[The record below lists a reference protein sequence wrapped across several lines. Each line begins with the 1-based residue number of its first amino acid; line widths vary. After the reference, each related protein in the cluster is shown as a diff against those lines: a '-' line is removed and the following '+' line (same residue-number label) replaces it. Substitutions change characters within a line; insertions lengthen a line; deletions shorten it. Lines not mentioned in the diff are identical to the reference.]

1 MKIFKFVLNKNKMN
15 KILTSVF
22 ILTLSLSAC
31 KDVPK
36 KAEVNENTVS
46 PTVDTTKKVETEVVD
61 TLSNSIGYLPKTT
74 NEETA
79 QKLRT
84 YITEK
89 YLKPNDLQAIY
100 AKDRK
105 FSFYEIDLNSDKK
118 NEYFIKFEGNYFRG
132 SGGGTFLLLSD
143 DMKLINTFT
152 VTNEPIF
159 RSSEKTNGWND
170 LILFGDRSETEGVKN
185 FIHLKYD
192 KAKGKYPS
200 NPSLIK
206 KIDLAPSGH
215 DFVMWHDD
223 FSVAKVFE
231 F

>member
-22 ILTLSLSAC
+22 ILVLLLSAC
-31 KDVPK
+31 KDSSK
-36 KAEVNENTVS
+36 KAEVAENTTS
-46 PTVDTTKKVETEVVD
+46 PTTDTTKKVEPKVVD
-61 TLSNSIGYLPKTT
+61 TLSNRIGYSPETT
-74 NEETA
+74 SDSTA
-79 QKLRT
+79 QFLSK

-89 YLKPNDLQAIY
+89 YLKPNDLQAIDT
-100 AKDRK
+100 KDRK
-105 FSFYEIDLNSDKK
+105 FSFYEIDLNGDKK

-159 RSSEKTNGWND
+159 RSSEKINGWND
-170 LILFGDRSETEGVKN
+170 LILFGDRSEAEGVKN

-215 DFVMWHDD
+215 DFVMWHKD